1 MAIGE
6 SWDKEVL
13 DVEHQIKSMAEK
25 TAVQL
30 ERFFKSK
37 SGGWRTVTDGW
48 ERRVAR
54 LLKDAPVPEC
64 GGDGDGDVDGDGDA
78 DY

>member
-1 MAIGE
+1 MSIGDT
-6 SWDKEVL
+6 WDNEVL
-13 DVEHQIKSMAEK
+13 ETEKEIKSMAEK

-37 SGGWRTVTDGW
+37 NGGWRTVTDGW
-48 ERRVAR
+48 ERRVAK

-64 GGDGDGDVDGDGDA
+64 SGGEDD